1 MKKYIIH
8 YYDNI
13 KQREDELML
22 GVETETSSFSITSQH
37 LKDFPE
43 LRTLPISPL
52 SLPPLISYHYTV
64 YELDPN
70 GEIREDL
77 DEVNE
82 LICDGDPLSDGEMAE
97 FVTYTFLAT
106 DRYKEQNWVH
116 LGTYDYEDWKYIL
129 FGTEE
134 NETESKKER
143 ERTL

>member
-8 YYDNI
+8 YYDNF
-13 KQREDELML
+13 KQCDDELML
-22 GVETETSSFSITSQH
+22 GVETETSSFSIKTDAPQY
-37 LKDFPE
+37 
-43 LRTLPISPL
+43 L
-52 SLPPLISYHYTV
+52 SIHPSLAYLPPVISYHYTV
-64 YELDPN
+64 YELGPR
-70 GEIREDL
+70 GGKRT
-77 DEVNE
+77 E
-82 LICDGDPLSDGEMAE
+82 LNKLTCDGDPLSDDELAE
-97 FVTYTFLAT
+97 FVTYTFLLE